1 MISSKLMHTVDQTIK
16 SKEVK
21 EMITSPSLMNL
32 EMLLAAKMTFMVMKA
47 MISSKV
53 ALEWTIFKVDLA
65 MMKLMEE
72 KETMKSMAVRVTTSS
87 KQVAMLLVA

>member
-1 MISSKLMHTVDQTIK
+1 
-16 SKEVK
+16 
-21 EMITSPSLMNL
+21 MITSPSLMKM
-32 EMLLAAKMTFMVMKA
+32 EMLLAAKMTFKVMKA

-53 ALEWTIFKVDLA
+53 ALERTIFKVDLA
-65 MMKLMEE
+65 MMKQMEE

>member
-53 ALEWTIFKVDLA
+53 ALERTIFKVDLA
-65 MMKLMEE
+65 MMK
-72 KETMKSMAVRVTTSS
+72 
-87 KQVAMLLVA
+87 

>member
-53 ALEWTIFKVDLA
+53 ALERTIFKADLA
-65 MMKLMEE
+65 MMK
-72 KETMKSMAVRVTTSS
+72 
-87 KQVAMLLVA
+87 

>member
-21 EMITSPSLMNL
+21 EMITSPYLMNL
-32 EMLLAAKMTFMVMKA
+32 KMLLLAKMTFMVMKA

-53 ALEWTIFKVDLA
+53 ALERTIFKVDLA
-65 MMKLMEE
+65 MMK
-72 KETMKSMAVRVTTSS
+72 
-87 KQVAMLLVA
+87 

>member
-21 EMITSPSLMNL
+21 EMITSPSLMKT
-32 EMLLAAKMTFMVMKA
+32 EMLLLAKMTFMVMKA

-53 ALEWTIFKVDLA
+53 ALERTIFKVDLA
-65 MMKLMEE
+65 MMK
-72 KETMKSMAVRVTTSS
+72 
-87 KQVAMLLVA
+87 